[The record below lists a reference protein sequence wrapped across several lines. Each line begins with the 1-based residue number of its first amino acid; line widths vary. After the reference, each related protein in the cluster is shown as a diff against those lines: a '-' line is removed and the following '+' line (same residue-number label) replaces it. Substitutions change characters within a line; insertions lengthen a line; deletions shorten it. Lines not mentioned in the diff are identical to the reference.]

1 VNIKSS
7 ILLRVRLAFLLV
19 FLFALAI
26 IYKIIDLQMI
36 EGEKWNMRAAQTGL
50 QYMTMKAPR
59 GNIFSDNGSLLAT
72 SVPYYKVALDPSRVT
87 DEIFQ
92 LEIDT
97 LTIKLTEY
105 FGEKSPS
112 DYKRFITNARVSGK
126 KYILL
131 SRKQINYQEKK
142 KMEQWPILKYGR
154 LKGGALFEKVE
165 KRFLPFSYL
174 ATRTIGYVND
184 NYEGAGL
191 EYSFN
196 NKLAGKNGKALFRK
210 MSGGS
215 WKPVRDGS
223 DIRPVDGYDL
233 QTTID
238 INLQDVAESALLRAL
253 ENHNADHGSLILM
266 HVKTGEIK
274 AISNLSRTRSGNYA
288 ETYNYAVGRN
298 GLREPGSTFKLA
310 TMIALLEENEIS
322 LEDSI
327 ETGNG
332 IYKVYDN
339 VVRDHEEGGY
349 GTITIREAFEKSSN
363 VAMAKLVERQFGA
376 NPHLFYQYLV
386 NMKLT
391 EPIGFQMIGEGV
403 PKISKPDE
411 WSGITLQW
419 MAYGYGLELT
429 PLHILTL
436 YNAVAN
442 NGRMIKPIIVKSIKR
457 ADRIVEEFSTETIIR
472 RIASEKTLRKIKS
485 LLEGVVKNGTAK
497 SIDNNHYKIAG
508 KTGTAQLLINGRHS
522 KTHMTSFVGYFP
534 ADEPLFSCIVVIE
547 NPKGFSQY
555 GSNVAAPVFKE
566 VADKI
571 YASNIDMHKP
581 LTDDFKR
588 EMGVFPV
595 IQSGLQ
601 SELKMICNELGISNH
616 SESDEL
622 WVKTRRSSNSVL
634 WKDKKFTRALIP
646 DVTGMTL
653 RDAIYVLENR
663 GLKVSTEGRGRVKK
677 QSQLPGM
684 KIVKGEQIKLILG

>member
-1 VNIKSS
+1 MV
-7 ILLRVRLAFLLV
+7 V
-19 FLFALAI
+19 FCFALAI
-26 IYKIIDLQMI
+26 IYKIIDLQVI
-36 EGEKWNMRAAQTGL
+36 EGEKWNTRAAQTGL
-50 QYMTMKAPR
+50 QYIALKAPR

-72 SVPYYKVALDPSRVT
+72 SVPYYKVALDPSRLA

-97 LTIKLTEY
+97 LTIKLATY
-105 FGEKSPS
+105 FGDKSPS
-112 DYKRFITNARVSGK
+112 DYKRLITNARVSGK

-154 LKGGALFEKVE
+154 MKGGALFEKVE
-165 KRFLPFSYL
+165 RRFLPFSYL
-174 ATRTIGYVND
+174 ATRTIGYVNE
-184 NYEGAGL
+184 NHEGAGL

-196 NKLAGKNGKALFRK
+196 SKLAGSDGKALFRK

-223 DIRPVDGYDL
+223 DIRPVDGLDL

-238 INLQDVAESALLRAL
+238 VNLQDVAESALLRAL
-253 ENHNADHGSLILM
+253 ENHNADYGTLVLM

-274 AISNLSRTRSGNYA
+274 AISNLSKTRNGKYA

-327 ETGNG
+327 ETGDGTYN
-332 IYKVYDN
+332 VYDN

-376 NPHLFYQYLV
+376 NPNRFYQYLE

-391 EPIGFQMIGEGV
+391 EAIGFQMIGEGV
-403 PKISKPDE
+403 PNIEKPDQ
-411 WSGITLQW
+411 WSGISLQW

-442 NGRMIKPIIVKSIKR
+442 DGRMIKPIIVKSIKR
-457 ADRIVEEFSTETIIR
+457 TDKIVEEFNTETIR
-472 RIASEKTLRKIKS
+472 KRIASEETLRKIRS
-485 LLEGVVKNGTAK
+485 LLEGVVQNGTAK
-497 SIDNNHYKIAG
+497 NINNKHYKIAG
-508 KTGTAQLLINGRHS
+508 KTGTAQLLKNGRHS
-522 KTHMTSFVGYFP
+522 KKYMTSFVGYFP

-547 NPKGFSQY
+547 NPKGFRQY

-566 VADKI
+566 VADKV

-581 LTDDFKR
+581 LADDFRR
-588 EMGVFPV
+588 EIGVFPV

-616 SESDEL
+616 SESEEL
-622 WVKTRRSSNSVL
+622 WVKTKRSSNSVL
-634 WKDKKFTRALIP
+634 WKDKKFTQALIP

-653 RDAIYVLENR
+653 RDAIYVMENK
-663 GLKVSTEGRGRVKK
+663 GLKVTTEGKGRVKK
-677 QSQLPGM
+677 QSQIPGT
-684 KIVKGEQIKLILG
+684 KIVKGEEIKLILG